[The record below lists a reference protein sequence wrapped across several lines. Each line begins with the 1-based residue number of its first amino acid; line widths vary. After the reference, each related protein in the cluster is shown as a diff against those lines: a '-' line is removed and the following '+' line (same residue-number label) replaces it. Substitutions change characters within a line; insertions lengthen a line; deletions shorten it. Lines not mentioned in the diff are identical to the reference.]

1 MSIVGV
7 RQPEFGQRLRQLR
20 QERGLSQRDVAGD
33 VVNPSYIS
41 LLETGARVPTL
52 EVVLQIAQAL
62 DVNLEA
68 LVADATLPVKA
79 ADENPE
85 AGRALVL
92 DILARSALD
101 FGDLDDAGERYQR
114 AYDSAV
120 RDGGPSWVLERGIA
134 LQDILILRA
143 DHHSRYALLNDLVA
157 VAEQVGVP
165 ELIVKLRLDKAAA
178 ARDCGHMAEALRL
191 TESAMA
197 ILPDTELADTGEHV
211 RALGV
216 LISVKVDSGDT
227 GDIAP
232 LVDRMLACAE
242 RLGSRT
248 VLGRSHWAASVA
260 YARLGAGEL
269 AERHVRQ
276 AKDMLAQPGT
286 SIREWGR
293 FARAAAS
300 ALLDADAEL
309 AEVDQYVN
317 WMRAALELVDSPA
330 DHAKMVS
337 IEARYALARGEFERA
352 LELSE
357 NEPDGL
363 PTVELVRLRRARGRA
378 LHRLGRT
385 DEAVDALRSAAHL
398 CEELA
403 AYRVAAQVWR
413 EIDDMRSA

>member
-7 RQPEFGQRLRQLR
+7 RQPGFGQRLRQLR

-68 LVADATLPVKA
+68 LVDDATLPVKT
-79 ADENPE
+79 ADENP
-85 AGRALVL
+85 GRAFVL
-92 DILARSALD
+92 DILARNALD
-101 FGDLDDAGERYQR
+101 FGDLDDAVERYRR

-120 RDGGPSWVLERGIA
+120 RDCVPSWVLKRGIA

-143 DHHSRYALLNDLVA
+143 DHQARYALLNDLVE

-178 ARDCGHMAEALRL
+178 ARDCGHLAEALRL
-191 TESAMA
+191 TESAMV

-232 LVDRMLACAE
+232 LVDRILARAE

-260 YARLGAGEL
+260 YSRLGAGEL

-300 ALLDADAEL
+300 ALLDA
-309 AEVDQYVN
+309 
-317 WMRAALELVDSPA
+317 
-330 DHAKMVS
+330 
-337 IEARYALARGEFERA
+337 
-352 LELSE
+352 
-357 NEPDGL
+357 
-363 PTVELVRLRRARGRA
+363 
-378 LHRLGRT
+378 
-385 DEAVDALRSAAHL
+385 
-398 CEELA
+398 
-403 AYRVAAQVWR
+403 
-413 EIDDMRSA
+413 